1 MLVMTSVNLIE
12 IVAMFTTTTLT
23 PIVVAAIPAAEVV
36 VLHVAEV
43 VAADGV
49 VEAPGIVID
58 PILSPKL

>member
-12 IVAMFTTTTLT
+12 IVAMFTTMTLT

-49 VEAPGIVID
+49 VGAPRVGVGAHI
-58 PILSPKL
+58 